1 MTKSKEENPT
11 SDYQMASHNSSLTFS
26 YSLPIS
32 ITSIIRLSTGIV
44 VLTIWTFGVDVDRCL
59 WEREPSEEG
68 FVVLKVKA

>member
-1 MTKSKEENPT
+1 
-11 SDYQMASHNSSLTFS
+11 MASHNFSLTS
-26 YSLPIS
+26 CYSLPTN

-68 FVVLKVKA
+68 FDVLNVKA